1 MHDRTSSSL
10 HDHTFDIHIPARFF
24 SKASLDQH
32 AKVPAESYGAA
43 VDLKVGDIVK
53 EVGSL
58 SVPSYG
64 SVEKCMIAIEGAG
77 TTISEESPV
86 NQSATHDPWKCIFTD
101 DLFIGI
107 CIRG

>member
-1 MHDRTSSSL
+1 M
-10 HDHTFDIHIPARFF
+10 FDIHIPARFF
-24 SKASLDQH
+24 SKACLDQD
-32 AKVPAESYGAA
+32 AKVPAASYGAA
-43 VDLKVGDIVK
+43 VGLKVGDIVK
-53 EVGSL
+53 EVGGL
-58 SVPSYG
+58 SVASYG
-64 SVEKCMIAIEGAG
+64 SVKQCMIAIEGAG